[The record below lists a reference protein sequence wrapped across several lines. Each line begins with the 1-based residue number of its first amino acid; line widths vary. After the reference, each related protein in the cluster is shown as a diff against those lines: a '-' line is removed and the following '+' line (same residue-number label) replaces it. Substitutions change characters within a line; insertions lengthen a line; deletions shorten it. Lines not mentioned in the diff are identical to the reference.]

1 MPPWPRARPIASDQ
15 YRSLEPQWRL
25 DRDRASAY
33 LTTMTAS
40 PSPAL
45 TARLRTLLAPGLA
58 ALAALAVLLALG
70 TWQLSRLAWK
80 QGLIAQVEARATAA
94 PVPLAGRGAWA
105 GMTPERD
112 EYRRVTVT
120 GTFRHER
127 EAYLY
132 HVAGDSRRRE
142 AGRPRGQ
149 GYFVM
154 TPMTT
159 ADGSTVIVN
168 RGFVPT
174 ERRDPATRPE
184 GQVAGTVTVTGL
196 VRFPEPRG
204 AFAADDDG
212 VRRIFYTRDLAKIA
226 GVMGLSDAAP
236 FSIDADATPVPGG
249 LPQGGETLLTF
260 PNRHLEYA
268 LTWYGLALTLIGVFV
283 AFARQR
289 LQRRT

>member
-1 MPPWPRARPIASDQ
+1 
-15 YRSLEPQWRL
+15 
-25 DRDRASAY
+25 
-33 LTTMTAS
+33 MTAS
-40 PSPAL
+40 PSPPLA
-45 TARLRTLLAPGLA
+45 ARLRGLLAPAVA
-58 ALAALAVLLALG
+58 ALAALAVLLSLG

-80 QGLIAQVEARATAA
+80 QGLIAQVEQRATAT
-94 PVPLAGRGAWA
+94 PVPLANRATWA

-120 GTFRHER
+120 GTFRHDR

-132 HVAGDSRRRE
+132 HVAGDSRRQE

-149 GYFVM
+149 GYFIM
-154 TPMTT
+154 TPLTT
-159 ADGSTVIVN
+159 ADGATVIVN

-184 GQVAGTVTVTGL
+184 GQVEGSVTVIGL
-196 VRFPEPRG
+196 IRFPEPRG
-204 AFAADDDG
+204 TFAATDDDF
-212 VRRIFYTRDLAKIA
+212 RRIFYTRDLARMA
-226 GVMGLSDAAP
+226 GVMGLADAAP

-249 LPQGGETLLTF
+249 LPQGGETLLSF

-268 LTWYGLALTLIGVFV
+268 LTWYGLALTLIAVFV

-289 LQRRT
+289 LRREA